1 MVKQWKLKT
10 VVQQI
15 KKWKTKIQ
23 FLYTSHSFSYDRNPY
38 SLSTLK
44 INVSVL
50 FYDFVLCFV
59 FFVRLFMLFLVSFS
73 LPLSSLFCVEKDLLC
88 SSERCFVYYL
98 KIQATESFE
107 ISQKS
112 VQMNIVTNILL
123 LFIIRS
129 SCFIVT
135 IFRSFSSRT
144 PCKFQ
149 VYFQKKYCYPLRSI
163 GQLSFRTPCLF

>member
-1 MVKQWKLKT
+1 MIVLG
-10 VVQQI
+10 
-15 KKWKTKIQ
+15 
-23 FLYTSHSFSYDRNPY
+23 
-38 SLSTLK
+38 

-50 FYDFVLCFV
+50 FYDFVLCSIVYAISCV
-59 FFVRLFMLFLVSFS
+59 FLFLPLGSF
-73 LPLSSLFCVEKDLLC
+73 FCVEKYLLC

-112 VQMNIVTNILL
+112 VHMNIVTNILL

-129 SCFIVT
+129 SCFSVT

-149 VYFQKKYCYPLRSI
+149 FYFQKKYCCPLRSI